1 MILHVKLF
9 MEKMRAGRYVYFFD
23 TDKYKQSFSNEYFS
37 RILTMVHAM
46 PALNPPTQFAWTSNL
61 HHIKWQSIKIMNP
74 NPFTSYGTLQSLKG
88 TLYFMLAANPH
99 QILGYQ
105 VNLSDTSLQYIDLS
119 IKGRTDC
126 FLGDLSTNCVL
137 TSYFSARH
145 LEKQVQTV
153 PYYKRYD
160 GGYVSFSNTLDQIQM
175 NVT

>member
-1 MILHVKLF
+1 M
-9 MEKMRAGRYVYFFD
+9 A
-23 TDKYKQSFSNEYFS
+23 
-37 RILTMVHAM
+37 HAN
-46 PALNPPTQFAWTSNL
+46 LGLSYPTKQFAWTSNL
-61 HHIKWQSIKIMNP
+61 HHIKWQSIEIINPKI
-74 NPFTSYGTLQSLKG
+74 FTSYGTLQSLKG
-88 TLYFMLAANPH
+88 TLYFMLTANAP

-126 FLGDLSTNCVL
+126 FLGEPATNCVL

-160 GGYVSFSNTLDQIQM
+160 GGYMSFSDILS
-175 NVT
+175 NVS